1 MLYEDAMEPSHL
13 LQQKEVR
20 IYFDN
25 TIVVEPVEGERQL
38 LVFFVECCTQFSRL
52 CISDWIEATQYYKV
66 WIRGMCS
73 SNKVYKCNS

>member
-25 TIVVEPVEGERQL
+25 TIVVEGGKAIVSLFLWNAVLNLADCVYLIGLKLRSTTKFGSE
-38 LVFFVECCTQFSRL
+38 V
-52 CISDWIEATQYYKV
+52 
-66 WIRGMCS
+66 GMCS